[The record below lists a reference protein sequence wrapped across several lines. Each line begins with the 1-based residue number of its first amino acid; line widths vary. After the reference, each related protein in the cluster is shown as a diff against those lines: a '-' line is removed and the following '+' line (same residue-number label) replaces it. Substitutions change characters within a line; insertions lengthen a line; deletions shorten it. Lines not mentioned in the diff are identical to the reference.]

1 MHFKESLRAMNL
13 GYSICNSPGKPGT
26 EKAQDS
32 GLMTN
37 RENRVSSLVESAK
50 AGNRN
55 DLEQLVNLFHK
66 DIFRMVC
73 CRTRSQMD
81 AEDLTQEIFIQMM
94 KSLPGLRDVRRF
106 RSWLFRIA
114 LNRVRDFYRKKNIL
128 EFFGTSADVDDACR
142 VPSEKR
148 DGPLEKVAQK
158 EFWQQFHQF
167 SDTLS
172 RWEKEVFL
180 LRFADHLGIR
190 EIAETLEKN
199 ESTVKTHLYRALK
212 KFRNNT
218 EFHRLLKGGTL

>member
-1 MHFKESLRAMNL
+1 MSAIHFQ
-13 GYSICNSPGKPGT
+13 YSIFSSQGPFRA
-26 EKAQDS
+26 EKKQDS

-37 RENRVSSLVESAK
+37 KDARVSSLVESAQ
-50 AGNRN
+50 AGNRS
-55 DLEQLVNLFHK
+55 DLEQLVSLFHN

-73 CRTRSQMD
+73 HRTRSPMD
-81 AEDLTQEIFIQMM
+81 AEDLTQEIFMQMM
-94 KSLPGLRDVRRF
+94 KSLPGLRDVRSF

-114 LNRVRDFYRKKNIL
+114 LNRVRDFHRKKNIL
-128 EFFGTSADVDDACR
+128 EFFGTTAEVDDACR
-142 VPSEKR
+142 TPPDSG
-148 DGPLEKVAQK
+148 DGPLEKMAQK

-167 SDTLS
+167 SDSLS

-190 EIAETLEKN
+190 EIAETLNKN

-218 EFHRLLKGGTL
+218 EFHNLLKGGAL